1 MKVTQHKIPGRL
13 ADLSAFDMKVMIETS
28 TPLAHAR
35 NAVVREPLK
44 CETETQEEYGCVDW
58 YHYSAPGG
66 GGARSSSSRILR
78 AGESRSSN

>member
-1 MKVTQHKIPGRL
+1 MNVPQHKIAGWL
-13 ADLSAFDMKVMIETS
+13 ADLSAFDMKVMIETP

-58 YHYSAPGG
+58 YHYSAPGSG
-66 GGARSSSSRILR
+66 DDRDH
-78 AGESRSSN
+78 